1 MDTETYKVAKT
12 ILEKFAPD
20 QLRKSPG
27 PYDVTPYKP
36 VPVGGSGTVGT
47 PSTVRARAAVG
58 PRSAILPART
68 PASMA
73 RGNTKYIILVI
84 ILQISM

>member
-36 VPVGGSGTVGT
+36 VPVGGSGT
-47 PSTVRARAAVG
+47 PSTVRARAVVG

-68 PASMA
+68 PAPMA
-73 RGNTKYIILVI
+73 RGNTNYIILVI